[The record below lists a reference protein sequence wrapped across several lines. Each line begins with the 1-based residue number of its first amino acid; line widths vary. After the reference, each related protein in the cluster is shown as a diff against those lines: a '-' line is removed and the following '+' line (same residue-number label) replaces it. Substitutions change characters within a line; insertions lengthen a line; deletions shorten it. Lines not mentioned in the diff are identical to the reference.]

1 MRQCDHSDHSY
12 NDEFI
17 HQIFTYM
24 CCRKILYYKKK
35 LTSKLQRTTTNLGF
49 INKVIHN
56 QVIQKFPEIKGQFL
70 NNNDKHDSEMKILH
84 SH

>member
-1 MRQCDHSDHSY
+1 MA
-12 NDEFI
+12 NL
-17 HQIFTYM
+17 FTKYLPT
-24 CCRKILYYKKK
+24 CVAEKYYTIKK

-70 NNNDKHDSEMKILH
+70 NNNDKHDSEMKILY